1 MELRRILFLS
11 YIKTK
16 VNYLPK
22 EMLASGM
29 KDSESTIISYLSG
42 LAAYILQ
49 LSLSQ
54 ATADTGE
61 DVEKEE
67 HSSITDETAS

>member
-1 MELRRILFLS
+1 
-11 YIKTK
+11 
-16 VNYLPK
+16 
-22 EMLASGM
+22 MLASGM